1 MPLAVGVRLTAA
13 AWVAGLVVTLLVVSG
28 AVPEVDARSDS
39 AHVVLNTVDG
49 CIALLVAYLLHGRFT
64 RDRSIHYLLLA
75 QGFVLLAVAGLG
87 LGPGLRAVVGA
98 PVGTVD
104 VWLPLAVRVLAAALI
119 AAAAFVRTRP
129 AGHAW
134 WQSSSLSLPAVAVA
148 SLWALLWA
156 LGRRVPVA
164 VPDVYPDG
172 GAPDLLSGHPV
183 LLAGQA
189 LSAVFLLTASVFF
202 TVRSLRGNDE
212 LFVWLGPA
220 CALAGFSRVHYML
233 YPSLY
238 TDRLYAGDVLRTA
251 CYLVLLV
258 GAARE
263 LKQYWTAQA
272 RAAVLD
278 DRRRLARE
286 LHDGVAQELA
296 FIRGESYAIPERV
309 PARARIMAAC
319 DRALD
324 DARAAIQALG
334 RPGTEPLGFILHRAA
349 REMAERYDIELEVDV
364 DDSITA
370 RGEQKHA
377 LLRIAQEAVS
387 NAVRHGEAQRLCLSL
402 TRDGDRQRLTISD
415 NGCGFD
421 VVPINSETGGYGLT
435 SMRDRARALPGSFD
449 LSSKRG
455 VGTQVTVTW

>member
-1 MPLAVGVRLTAA
+1 
-13 AWVAGLVVTLLVVSG
+13 
-28 AVPEVDARSDS
+28 VDTRSAS

-49 CIALLVAYLLHGRFT
+49 CVALLVAYLLHGRFT
-64 RDRSIHYLLLA
+64 RDRSVHYLLLA

-87 LGPGLRAVVGA
+87 LGPGLRAVVGS

-104 VWLPLAVRVLAAALI
+104 VWLPLALRVLGAAII
-119 AAAAFVRTRP
+119 AAAAVVRPRP
-129 AGHAW
+129 VGRTW
-134 WQSSSLSLPAVAVA
+134 WQSSPLPLPAAAVA
-148 SLWALLWA
+148 LVWALLWA

-164 VPDVYPDG
+164 VPDVHSDSG
-172 GAPDLLSGHPV
+172 VPDLLSGHPL

-189 LSAVFLLTASVFF
+189 LSAVFLLTASVLF
-202 TVRSLRGNDE
+202 TVRSLRIKDE

-233 YPSLY
+233 FPSLY

-251 CYLVLLV
+251 CYVVLLV
-258 GAARE
+258 GAVRE
-263 LKQYWTAQA
+263 LNQYWAAQA

-296 FIRGESYAIPERV
+296 FIRAESYAIPESM
-309 PARARIMAAC
+309 PTRARIMAAC

-324 DARAAIQALG
+324 EARAGIHALG
-334 RPGTEPLGFILHRAA
+334 RPGTEPLGFMLHRAA

-370 RGEQKHA
+370 RAEQKHA
-377 LLRIAQEAVS
+377 LLRIVSEAVS
-387 NAVRHGEAQRLCLSL
+387 NAVRHGEARRLWLSL
-402 TRDGDRQRLTISD
+402 ARDGDRRRLTISD
-415 NGCGFD
+415 DGCGFD
-421 VVPINSETGGYGLT
+421 AGRANSGTGGYGLT

-449 LSSKRG
+449 LSTG
-455 VGTQVTVTW
+455 LGAGTQVTVTW